1 MGGVSYMNSILLQ
14 IGKQTSRVPPI
25 KWFGPLVIVIL
36 FAYFG
41 ALRITQ
47 VVFRKEGNKV
57 DSFVK
62 AKVLGVK
69 MRLNPGEFV
78 DCALLLFP
86 QFYDNRELDYMRK
99 RLKPGDVFVDVGSH
113 IGLYSMV
120 ASGKVG
126 PTGRVLALEAS
137 PETFARLQW
146 TIADNAADNIQ
157 PVHVG
162 VSDREET
169 LTLSM
174 VAPPFEAASTFL
186 IEEGRG
192 ARVRCRPLLDV
203 LQENGVDHVTGM
215 KLDIEGFE
223 HRVLT
228 RFLADADESLHP
240 EWVIVEVNPA
250 LQRAGAGDP
259 LPVLKEHGY
268 RLSKSVWMNHILV
281 KDRARVP
288 ARQAA

>member
-1 MGGVSYMNSILLQ
+1 MESLLLQ

-25 KWFGPLVIVIL
+25 KWFGPVVIAIL

-41 ALRITQ
+41 ALRVVQ
-47 VVFRKEGNKV
+47 MVFRRKGDKV
-57 DSFVK
+57 DSFLE
-62 AKVLGVK
+62 ANVLGFK

-120 ASGKVG
+120 ASRKVG
-126 PTGRVLALEAS
+126 PGGRVIALEAS
-137 PETFARLQW
+137 PETFERLQW
-146 TIADNAADNIQ
+146 TISDNGADNIDS
-157 PVHVG
+157 VHVG
-162 VSDREET
+162 LSDREET

-192 ARVRCRPLLDV
+192 AQVSCRPLLDV
-203 LQENGVDHVTGM
+203 LQEAGVDHITGM

-223 HRVLT
+223 HKVLS
-228 RFLADADESLHP
+228 RFLADADESMYP
-240 EWVIVEVNPA
+240 EFMIVEVNPD
-250 LQRAGAGDP
+250 LVRAGGGNP
-259 LPVLKEHGY
+259 LPLLEKNGY
-268 RLSKSVWMNHILV
+268 KLAKSIWINHILV
-281 KDRARVP
+281 RDPTRVP
-288 ARQAA
+288 ARQVA